1 MDLLIIII
9 RLYSCRYCENVY
21 IYSRLAVKYAHP
33 RTRRQNIMINLNSY
47 DTLGKN
53 GLAMMQSGLNTANA
67 ASAQVLESGA
77 DPMSIAAASMDMS
90 QAKAQMAVGAWLVKQ
105 QNELME
111 TSLQIFGIGKNYT
124 GLA

>member
-1 MDLLIIII
+1 
-9 RLYSCRYCENVY
+9 
-21 IYSRLAVKYAHP
+21 
-33 RTRRQNIMINLNSY
+33 MISMNSY

-77 DPMSIAAASMDMS
+77 DPMSVAEASMGLS
-90 QAKAQMAVGAWLVKQ
+90 QAKVQMAMGAWLVKE

-111 TSLQIFGIGKNYT
+111 TSLRIFGIGNNYS

>member
-1 MDLLIIII
+1 
-9 RLYSCRYCENVY
+9 
-21 IYSRLAVKYAHP
+21 
-33 RTRRQNIMINLNSY
+33 MIGLNNY
-47 DTLGKN
+47 DTLGKS

-67 ASAQVLESGA
+67 AGAKVMENGA
-77 DPMSIAAASMDMS
+77 DPMGIAEASMDMS
-90 QAKAQMAVGAWLVKQ
+90 QAKVQMAMGAWLVKQ